1 MTDLHYLSAT
11 EALARFRAR
20 ELSPAELLEAVIAR
34 AEEVEPVVNALCHTF
49 YDQARAAAREAE
61 RRYASGDA
69 RPLEGLPVAIKEEEA
84 VAGQPWTQGSL
95 VYKDQVADYS
105 SAFARRHLEAGAI
118 VHARTTAPEFSCAGF
133 THSKL
138 WGVTRNPWNPRF
150 GVGGSSGGSGAALAA
165 GTTTLASGSDI
176 GGSIRIPA
184 SFNGVVGFKPPYGRV
199 PCDPPFNLDTYCHCG
214 PLARTVADCA
224 LYENALA
231 GPDPSDIVSLRPKYV
246 LPDEFDA
253 TGLRVALSPDL
264 GWAVDPEVRANTLAV
279 GEALRAAGVTVDA
292 VDRGEPRADVMVAT
306 AIHFRAMFVDWI
318 AGMAR
323 EHPDDV
329 NAYAVDIA
337 RWCEEVAGERSYADG
352 LDIEARLY
360 APVGALLEDYDA
372 LVCPTSGTRGLE
384 AGDDYVG
391 HGLEV
396 GGETVPYY
404 FASLL
409 TPVFNVM
416 SRLPVLAVPSG
427 FADNGVP
434 TGVQIAGRSYDDV
447 TVFRVGAA
455 LEAVRPWDR
464 RPETVEPVAT

>member
-11 EALARFRAR
+11 EALARFRSR
-20 ELSPAELLEAVIAR
+20 DLSPVELLDAVIAR
-34 AEEVEPVVNALCHTF
+34 AQEVEPVVNALCHTF
-49 YDQARAAAREAE
+49 PDVAREQALEAE
-61 RRYASGDA
+61 RRYASGEP
-69 RPLEGLPVAIKEEEA
+69 RPLEGIPVAIKEEEA

-95 VYKDQVADYS
+95 VYKDLVADRS
-105 SAFARRHLEAGAI
+105 SAFARRHFEAGAI

-133 THSKL
+133 TQSRL
-138 WGVTRNPWNPRF
+138 WGVTRNPWNPRC

-165 GTTTLASGSDI
+165 GTATLASGSDI

-231 GPDPSDIVSLRPKYV
+231 GPDPSDIVTLRPKYV
-246 LPDEFDA
+246 LPDTFEA
-253 TGLRVALSPDL
+253 EGLRVALSPDL

-279 GEALRAAGVTVDA
+279 GDALRRAGVA
-292 VDRGEPRADVMVAT
+292 VDEVDLVVPRDDVMLAT
-306 AIHFRAMFVDWI
+306 AIHFRAMFTDWI

-323 EHPDDV
+323 EHADEV
-329 NAYAVDIA
+329 CAYAVEIA
-337 RWCEEVAGERSYADG
+337 RWCDEVAGECSYADG
-352 LDIEARLY
+352 LELEARLY

-372 LVCPTSGTRGLE
+372 LICPTAGTRGLD
-384 AGDDYVG
+384 ADDDYVG
-391 HGLEV
+391 HGLDV

-404 FASLL
+404 FAALL

-455 LEAVRPWDR
+455 LERERPWSDR
-464 RPETVEPVAT
+464 PATIEPIGA